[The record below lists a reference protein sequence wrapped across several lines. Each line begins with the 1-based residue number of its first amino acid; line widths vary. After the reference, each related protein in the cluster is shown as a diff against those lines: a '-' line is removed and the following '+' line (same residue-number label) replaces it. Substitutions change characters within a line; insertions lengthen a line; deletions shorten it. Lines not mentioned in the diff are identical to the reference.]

1 MSDQKIALLID
12 CENASHKSIEGVLK
26 ELTNYGV
33 VNVRHAHGNW
43 RKESLGSWIEKLSM
57 YGIKPI
63 QQFNYIADKS
73 VTDSAI
79 IIDAMDLLH
88 SKNVDAFALMT
99 SDSDFTPL
107 VLRIRESGMPV
118 YGFGKSKTP
127 QALVAACTSFIY
139 TDNLQLPADN
149 STQEIPTTPERTD
162 RKDSKQLKLDA
173 TLLQSLTTAVE
184 KTAEDDGWSPI
195 SKVANYLAN
204 NNRSFSPS
212 KYGYKKLSDL
222 MKASE
227 LFAIELRSK
236 SHMFIMAISE

>member
-12 CENASHKSIEGVLK
+12 CENASHKSIEGVIK
-26 ELTNYGV
+26 ELANYGV

-118 YGFGKSKTP
+118 YGFGERKTP
-127 QALVAACTSFIY
+127 QAFVAACTPFIY
-139 TDNLQLPADN
+139 TENLETSEQIRFASSISLQRDFEE
-149 STQEIPTTPERTD
+149 TQ
-162 RKDSKQLKLDA
+162 
-173 TLLQSLTTAVE
+173 
-184 KTAEDDGWSPI
+184 G
-195 SKVANYLAN
+195 
-204 NNRSFSPS
+204 
-212 KYGYKKLSDL
+212 
-222 MKASE
+222 
-227 LFAIELRSK
+227 
-236 SHMFIMAISE
+236 